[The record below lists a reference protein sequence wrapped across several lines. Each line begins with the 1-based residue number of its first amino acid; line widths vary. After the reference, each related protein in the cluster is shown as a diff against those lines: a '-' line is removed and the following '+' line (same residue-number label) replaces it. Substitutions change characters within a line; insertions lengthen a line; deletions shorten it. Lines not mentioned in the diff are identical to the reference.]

1 MRSKT
6 VERPEWLNKRIDFKK
21 TRELEGLFKGLK
33 LNTVC
38 KEAFCPNIA
47 ECFEQGV
54 ATFLILGNTCTRG
67 CAFCAVKKGA
77 PNALDRE
84 EPRRVREAVKILR
97 LKHVVITSVTRDDL
111 RDGGAALFA
120 ETVKEIKKIGG
131 DITVEALVP
140 DFKGETDPLRAVI
153 DAPPDILAHNVETVP
168 RIYVEVRKAAD
179 YRRSLDLLKKT
190 KRLKTKIYTKSGLML
205 GLGEREEEI
214 LSVMR
219 DLREARCDFLSIG
232 QYLSPSPDHIEVK
245 EYIEP
250 GRFEFYK
257 EEAKRVGFLSVQS
270 GPYVRSSYLAD
281 SYINPDSSNAI
292 DIKNEVKYNTKQD

>member
-21 TRELEGLFKGLK
+21 TRELEGLFKRLR

-38 KEAFCPNIA
+38 REAFCPNIA

-67 CAFCAVKKGA
+67 CVFCAVKKGA
-77 PNALDRE
+77 PTTLDRE
-84 EPRRVREAVKILR
+84 EPRRVRDAVKILG

-111 RDGGAALFA
+111 RDGGAGPFA
-120 ETVKEIKKIGG
+120 ETIEEIKKIGEN
-131 DITVEALVP
+131 ITIEALVP
-140 DFKGETDPLRAVI
+140 DFKGEIDPLRAVI
-153 DAPPDILAHNVETVP
+153 TARPDILAHNVETVP
-168 RIYVEVRKAAD
+168 RIYVEVRKGAD
-179 YRRSLDLLKKT
+179 YRCSLALLMKVKE
-190 KRLKTKIYTKSGLML
+190 LKGEIYTKSGLML
-205 GLGEREEEI
+205 GLGEEEGEV

-232 QYLSPSPDHIEVK
+232 QYLAPTPDHIQVK

-250 GRFEFYK
+250 GRFAFYK
-257 EEAKRVGFLSVQS
+257 EEARRMGFLSVQS

-281 SYINPDSSNAI
+281 RYIESL
-292 DIKNEVKYNTKQD
+292 